1 MSARPSVDTERTKV
15 VTPQVSRAHLGAGS
29 RMGSS
34 RSRNNVDTST
44 YDDSDSIYDSR
55 VMNTLEHLQHSDTL
69 PVGSADTL
77 DVEERRQFEQRR
89 FDYLSRHMNPTFIH
103 DQSDIDISEDKD
115 RDLEKD
121 DMKSEKARVQ
131 EQPQG
136 PPQGPEDPNLVGWDG
151 PNDPENPMNW
161 PRSKKWLVTSFF
173 SFMTFVITF
182 SSSVFS
188 TATVVTSTEF
198 GVSQEVTTLGTSL
211 FVLGFAVGPTF
222 WGPLSELYGRLVPL
236 FGGYFVFMIFQIPV
250 ATAQNLQTIMVTR
263 FFGGVFGCAPLAVVG
278 GALADFWD
286 PVDRGI
292 AVATFAAATF
302 VGPVAGPV
310 MGGFITQS
318 SLGWRW
324 TAWITMIMAALFLVL
339 GLFFIRES
347 CPPVLLQRRAKKR
360 RYETRNWAL
369 HARADEDQVNF
380 QQLMSKYLL
389 RPMTMLVLEPIL
401 NLVTIYMAL
410 IYGILYLFFEA
421 YPISFQEQRGW
432 NDGVGALPFLGITVG
447 VFVGVIIIVYLTKT
461 RYARKMKKHGKAVPE
476 ERLVA
481 MMIGAVML
489 PVGLFWFAWT
499 SDPHITWVP
508 QVLAGIPIGAGV
520 FLIFMQGL
528 SYIIDVYLMY
538 ANSAI
543 AANTLVRSLAGA
555 GFPLFATPMF
565 NNLGVAW
572 ATSLLG
578 FLTLAMVPVPV
589 LFFIYGKKIRSLSKF
604 SPTEK
609 RPPM

>member
-1 MSARPSVDTERTKV
+1 M
-15 VTPQVSRAHLGAGS
+15 
-29 RMGSS
+29 
-34 RSRNNVDTST
+34 
-44 YDDSDSIYDSR
+44 
-55 VMNTLEHLQHSDTL
+55 
-69 PVGSADTL
+69 
-77 DVEERRQFEQRR
+77 
-89 FDYLSRHMNPTFIH
+89 
-103 DQSDIDISEDKD
+103 
-115 RDLEKD
+115 
-121 DMKSEKARVQ
+121 
-131 EQPQG
+131 
-136 PPQGPEDPNLVGWDG
+136 
-151 PNDPENPMNW
+151 
-161 PRSKKWLVTSFF
+161 
-173 SFMTFVITF
+173 
-182 SSSVFS
+182 
-188 TATVVTSTEF
+188 
-198 GVSQEVTTLGTSL
+198 
-211 FVLGFAVGPTF
+211 
-222 WGPLSELYGRLVPL
+222 PL
-236 FGGYFVFMIFQIPV
+236 FGGYFVFMILQIPV

-286 PVDRGI
+286 PLDRGI

-339 GLFFIRES
+339 GLFFISES
-347 CPPVLLQRRAKKR
+347 CPPVLLQRRAKKL
-360 RYETRNWAL
+360 RYETKNWAL
-369 HARADEDQVNF
+369 HAPADENQVDF
-380 QQLMSKYLL
+380 RQLMSKYLL

-401 NLVTIYMAL
+401 NLITIYMAL

-447 VFVGVIIIVYLTKT
+447 VLVGVIIIVYLTKT
-461 RYARKMKKHGKAVPE
+461 RYARKMKKHGKAAPE

-489 PVGLFWFAWT
+489 PAGLFWFAWT
-499 SDPHITWVP
+499 SNPHITWVP

-520 FLIFMQGL
+520 FLIFMQYVHPSCSPLVLPPHLTLRNTDTTRNRGL
-528 SYIIDVYLMY
+528 VYIIDVYLMY

-565 NNLGVAW
+565 LNLGVPW

-589 LFFIYGKKIRSLSKF
+589 LFFVYGKKIRSLSKF